1 MIDVLIQ
8 FRELVFSKTAKNS
21 SVVFLGNA
29 ASSALGITFTV
40 LAARFLGPAG
50 WGIVAGVGN
59 LIPIIVAFAD
69 FGLGAAVFQY
79 TVGKWG
85 TSEEDKARR
94 VYGMALAIRIVT
106 VTAISIFIILFS
118 SWLAKF
124 LFNSQDPMFIFFTAL
139 GFLGV
144 ALLDFQIF
152 SIEARQRWVTAAAFI
167 TLTNLLRAAS
177 IIFLIFTNQINI
189 FSVLLVF
196 SGSAPLVFIFSLL
209 TQYQRPQLYSGWR
222 VLVRK
227 LFSFSA
233 WMGGNK
239 IVSVLGSRVDILI
252 IIQLLGAYEAG
263 IYGAA
268 NRLAMGVPLILGSF
282 ATVLAARFASVT
294 DKKELLRFFQK
305 SIGLSGLIAAG
316 LVLGVIVTPFIT
328 SFFGP
333 EYARSKEILQ
343 LLFVSMI
350 PFALSVPAVNILIYY
365 FKKPGIITYLSIIQ
379 LVIIVFINYLYLST
393 LGIFASV
400 LAMGLANLLTMII
413 TYFFAFRYLAKH
425 E

>member
-1 MIDVLIQ
+1 MQNLTKLSELI
-8 FRELVFSKTAKNS
+8 LSKTAKDS
-21 SVVFLGNA
+21 SIVFLGNA
-29 ASSALGITFTV
+29 VSSILGIIFTV

-50 WGIVAGVGN
+50 WGVVAGVGN
-59 LIPIIVAFAD
+59 LIPIVVAFAD
-69 FGLGAAVFQY
+69 FGLGATVFQY
-79 TVGKWG
+79 TAGKWG
-85 TSEEDKARR
+85 TNEEGKARK
-94 VYGMALAIRIVT
+94 VYGTAFTIRII
-106 VTAISIFIILFS
+106 TAIFVSLFLVLFS
-118 SWLAKF
+118 SWFAKF
-124 LFNSQDPMFIFFTAL
+124 IFGSQEQMLIFLTAL

-144 ALLDFQIF
+144 ILLDFQIF
-152 SIEARQRWVTAAAFI
+152 SIESRQNWTLAAVFI
-167 TLTNLLRAAS
+167 SLTNMFRVGFLL
-177 IIFLIFTNQINI
+177 FLIWVGQANI
-189 FSVLLVF
+189 FSVLLSF
-196 SGSAPLVFIFSLL
+196 SVSALLVFLLSTIFLFN
-209 TQYQRPQLYSGWR
+209 TPRLYSGWQEFI
-222 VLVRK
+222 K
-227 LFSFSA
+227 KFSPFSL

-294 DKKELLRFFQK
+294 SKKELLSFFQK
-305 SIGLSGLIAAG
+305 SIGLSGLITAG
-316 LVLGVIVTPFIT
+316 LVLGIIVTPLIT
-328 SFFGP
+328 SLFGP
-333 EYARSKEILQ
+333 EYARSNEILQ

-350 PFALSVPAVNILIYY
+350 PFALSVPSVNILIYY

-400 LAMGLANLLTMII
+400 LAMGLANLLTMIV
-413 TYFFAFRYLAKH
+413 TYFFAFRYLAIH

>member
-1 MIDVLIQ
+1 MQNLTKLSELI
-8 FRELVFSKTAKNS
+8 LSKTAKDS
-21 SVVFLGNA
+21 SIVFLGNA
-29 ASSALGITFTV
+29 VSSILGIIFTV

-69 FGLGAAVFQY
+69 FGLGATVFQY
-79 TVGKWG
+79 TAGKWG
-85 TSEEDKARR
+85 TKEEDKARR
-94 VYGMALAIRIVT
+94 VYGTALAVRIFTVT
-106 VTAISIFIILFS
+106 VVSVFLILFS

-124 LFNSQDPMFIFFTAL
+124 LFNSQDPVLIFLTTL

-144 ALLDFQIF
+144 ALLDFQTL
-152 SIEARQRWVTAAAFI
+152 SIEAKQNWVLAAVFI
-167 TLTNLLRAAS
+167 SLTNVFRVGLLL
-177 IIFLIFTNQINI
+177 FLIWVGQANI
-189 FSVLLVF
+189 LSVLVSF
-196 SGSAPLVFIFSLL
+196 SGSALLVFLLSTIFLFN
-209 TQYQRPQLYSGWR
+209 TPRLYSGWQEFI
-222 VLVRK
+222 K
-227 LFSFSA
+227 KFSSFSL

-282 ATVLAARFASVT
+282 ATVLAARFASVAN
-294 DKKELLRFFQK
+294 KKELLSFFQK

-350 PFALSVPAVNILIYY
+350 PFALSVPSVNILIYY

-379 LVIIVFINYLYLST
+379 LVIIVFVNYLYLST

-400 LAMGLANLLTMII
+400 LAMGLANLLTMIV
-413 TYFFAFRYLAKH
+413 TYFFAFRYLAIH